1 MFHCS
6 YIGRNRPLLLI
17 TSCSRERLRGQGI
30 GRAVRLRTDTFL
42 QVQTT
47 ASSEPRA
54 RRKIPEPRFALDLS
68 RARSSPWRVSC
79 EAEQYP
85 RSIAC
90 PTSAMLRCWNGRK
103 RRSWDL
109 IESSVPAVRHSG
121 FPCRGNVSPKYIY
134 CPTQTP
140 VFFHCRRLTACL
152 NTLSIGLSSEHKL
165 AGSPFPRRSPFF
177 VPSRH
182 GRLVLRTMIPETAL

>member
-30 GRAVRLRTDTFL
+30 GRALRLRTDTFL
-42 QVQTT
+42 EVQTT
-47 ASSEPRA
+47 PASSEPRA
-54 RRKIPEPRFALDLS
+54 RRKIPERRRFALDLS
-68 RARSSPWRVSC
+68 RARSSPCHVSREPRRVS
-79 EAEQYP
+79 EHP
-85 RSIAC
+85 RMLELD
-90 PTSAMLRCWNGRK
+90 AMLRRWNGRK
-103 RRSWDL
+103 RRSRDL

-121 FPCRGNVSPKYIY
+121 FPCKGNVSPKYIY

-165 AGSPFPRRSPFF
+165 AGSRFPRCSPFF
-177 VPSRH
+177 VP
-182 GRLVLRTMIPETAL
+182 